1 MKPYRHIVTIL
12 MHIILLSAFTAVP
25 AAAQDE
31 WDDEVNFLK
40 VNTDMVRGIW
50 VTRWEYR
57 TTEDVTSLISRAA
70 GYGMTDVFF
79 QVRGRGDAFYRS
91 NLEPWGE
98 ELAGRLGRD
107 PGWDPLEVA
116 IREAHSRGLR
126 LHAWIN
132 TFPIWS
138 GTTLPPATRP
148 EHVYLKH
155 PDWIMSNRVG
165 RTQRLGNRFGYVSAS
180 PGNPEVQNH
189 IQAVVMDIVG
199 NYEVDGIH
207 FDYIRLPDQDYSYD
221 AVSRG
226 RFLHDSLS
234 ISYMEFQADEI
245 TGMLERISGSARA
258 RRPGLIMTAAIVSRY
273 NKAVAIFAQDP
284 VAWVES
290 GALDYV
296 IPMMYTPSYAEF
308 VDMMKGYREVLPA
321 GRMAAGINLGEMPED
336 PLAVAA
342 QVHESLLAGI
352 RGHVLF
358 SLKGADDLH
367 RLASRYDNLYSYLEV
382 ISGTDFAEVVQR
394 SSVRVTER
402 DREVEENI
410 ARLIPA
416 LVKAAIL
423 LVLVL

>member
-1 MKPYRHIVTIL
+1 MKSYRHIVTAL
-12 MHIILLSAFTAVP
+12 LHIILLSVFIATP

-31 WDDEVNFLK
+31 WNGETGFLG
-40 VNTDMVRGIW
+40 VDANMIRGIW

-57 TTEDVTSLISRAA
+57 TTEDVTSLMSRAA

-138 GTTLPPATRP
+138 GTTLPPATQP

-155 PDWIMSNRVG
+155 PEWIMSNRVG
-165 RTQRLGNRFGYVSAS
+165 STQRLGNRFGYVSAS
-180 PGNPEVQNH
+180 PANPEVQDH

-207 FDYIRLPDQDYSYD
+207 YDYIRLPDHDYSYD

-226 RFLHDSLS
+226 RFLRESLS
-234 ISYMEFQADEI
+234 LSYMEFQADEI
-245 TGMLERISGSARA
+245 TGMLERIAGSARA
-258 RRPGLIMTAAIVSRY
+258 RRPGLIMTAAIVNRY
-273 NKAVAIFAQDP
+273 NRAVGIFAQDP
-284 VAWVES
+284 VAWIEG

-296 IPMMYTPSYAEF
+296 IPMMYTPSPAEF
-308 VDMMKGYREVLPA
+308 VDMMNGYREVLPA
-321 GRMAAGINLGEMPED
+321 GRMAAGINLGEMPDD
-336 PLAVAA
+336 PHAVAG
-342 QVHESLLAGI
+342 QVHQSLLAGI

-358 SLKGADDLH
+358 SLANVDDLD

-382 ISGTDFAEVVQR
+382 LSDADFAEVVQR
-394 SSVRVTER
+394 SPVRLTER
-402 DREVEENI
+402 GREVEGNVTH
-410 ARLIPA
+410 
-416 LVKAAIL
+416 LVPVVVKTAIL
-423 LVLVL
+423 LIFVL

>member
-1 MKPYRHIVTIL
+1 MKSYRHIVTVL
-12 MHIILLSAFTAVP
+12 MHIILLSVFTAAP

-31 WDDEVNFLK
+31 WNDEVGFLK
-40 VNTDMVRGIW
+40 VNANIVRGIW
-50 VTRWEYR
+50 VTRWEYK

-70 GYGMTDVFF
+70 RFGMTDVFF

-98 ELAGRLGRD
+98 ELAGKLGRD

-138 GTTLPPATRP
+138 GTTLPPATQP

-155 PDWIMSNRVG
+155 PEWIMSNMMG

-180 PGNPEVQNH
+180 PANPEVQDH

-207 FDYIRLPDQDYSYD
+207 YDYIRLPDQNYSYD

-226 RFLHDSLS
+226 RFLRDSLS
-234 ISYMEFQADEI
+234 LSYMEFQADEI
-245 TGMLERISGSARA
+245 TGMLERISSSARA
-258 RRPGLIMTAAIVSRY
+258 RRPGIIMTATIVSRY
-273 NKAVAIFAQDP
+273 NRAVGIFAQDP
-284 VAWVES
+284 VAWVKN

-296 IPMMYTPSYAEF
+296 IPMMYTPSFTEF
-308 VDMMKGYREVLPA
+308 MDMMKGYREVLPA
-321 GRMAAGINLGEMPED
+321 GRMAAGINLGVMTDD
-336 PLAVAA
+336 PYSVAA
-342 QVHESLLAGI
+342 QVRESLLAGI

-358 SLKGADDLH
+358 SLEDVDDLD
-367 RLASRYDNLYSYLEV
+367 RLALRYDNIYSYMEV
-382 ISGTDFAEVVQR
+382 LSGTDFAEVVQR
-394 SSVRVTER
+394 SSVQVTER
-402 DREVEENI
+402 VREVEENT
-410 ARLIPA
+410 ASLIPA
-416 LVKAAIL
+416 LVKTAIL
-423 LVLVL
+423 LVFVL